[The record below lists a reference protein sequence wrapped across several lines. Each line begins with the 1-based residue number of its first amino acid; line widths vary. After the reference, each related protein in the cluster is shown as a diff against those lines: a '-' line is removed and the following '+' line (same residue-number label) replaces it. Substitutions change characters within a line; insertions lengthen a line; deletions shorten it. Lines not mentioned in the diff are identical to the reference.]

1 MENNQQTVAVIGV
14 GSMGSSI
21 IKGLTNTN
29 QFRIIGENPKNSRVD
44 SLGQELGFTVV
55 NSNLAVVKAN
65 PDFVVL
71 TTPAPITLK
80 VAQEL
85 SQLPASTTVI
95 SAAAG
100 VSLQKLQSVIA
111 DATVATMI
119 PNTPVAVNAGTIGLA
134 LPEEITEE
142 RATKIITFLALLGD
156 VIPVSEEQLEIV
168 GVIGG
173 CGPAFVDVFMDA
185 MSDGAV
191 ANGMSRQTAYRL
203 ISSMVKGTG
212 KLAFDTKELPAE
224 LRDQVTSP
232 AGTTIKG
239 VMALEKN
246 QFRYAVIDA
255 INKAAGK

>member
-1 MENNQQTVAVIGV
+1 MKTNQQTIAVVGV
-14 GSMGSSI
+14 GNMGSAI
-21 IKGLTNTN
+21 IKGLINTR
-29 QFRIIGENPKNSRVD
+29 QFKIIGENPTNPRVT

-55 NSNLAVVKAN
+55 NNNLDVIKAN

-80 VAQEL
+80 IAQEL

-100 VSLQKLQSVIA
+100 VSLEKLQSVIA
-111 DATVATMI
+111 DATVAAMI
-119 PNTPVAVNAGTIGLA
+119 PNTPVAVNAGTIGLT

-142 RATKIITFLALLGD
+142 NTNKIITFLELLGD
-156 VIPVSEEQLEIV
+156 VIPVSEDQLEIV

-191 ANGMSRQTAYRL
+191 ANGMGRQTAYRL

-212 KLAFDTKELPAE
+212 KLAFDTKKLPAE

-255 INKAAGK
+255 INKAVGK

>member
-1 MENNQQTVAVIGV
+1 MKTNQQTIAVIGV
-14 GSMGSSI
+14 GNMGTAI
-21 IKGLTNTN
+21 IKGLINTR
-29 QFRIIGENPKNSRVD
+29 QFKIIGENPTNPRVT

-55 NSNLAVVKAN
+55 NNNLDVVKAN
-65 PDFVVL
+65 PDFVIL

-80 VAQEL
+80 IAQEL
-85 SQLPASTTVI
+85 SQLPVSTTVI

-111 DATVATMI
+111 DATVAAMI
-119 PNTPVAVNAGTIGLA
+119 PNTPVAVNAGTIGLT
-134 LPEEITEE
+134 LPEEIPEE
-142 RATKIITFLALLGD
+142 NANKIITFLELLGD

-191 ANGMSRQTAYRL
+191 ANGMGRQTAYRL

-212 KLAFDTKELPAE
+212 KLAFDTKKLPAE

-239 VMALEKN
+239 VLALEKN
-246 QFRYAVIDA
+246 RFRYAVIDA

>member
-1 MENNQQTVAVIGV
+1 METNQQTIAVVGV
-14 GSMGSSI
+14 GNMGSAI
-21 IKGLTNTN
+21 IKGLVNTN
-29 QFRIIGENPKNSRVD
+29 QFNIIGENPDNPRVTK
-44 SLGQELGFTVV
+44 LGQDLGFTVV
-55 NSNLAVVKAN
+55 NNNQDVVNAN

-71 TTPAPITLK
+71 TTPAPITIK
-80 VAQEL
+80 IAQEL

-100 VSLQKLQSVIA
+100 VSLKELQSVITN
-111 DATVATMI
+111 ATVATMI

-134 LPEEITEE
+134 LPEAITDEKSN
-142 RATKIITFLALLGD
+142 KIIAFLKLLGD
-156 VIPVSEEQLEIV
+156 VIPVSENQLDIV

-191 ANGMSRQTAYRL
+191 ANGMNRQTAYRL

-212 KLAFDTKELPAE
+212 KLAFDTNKLPAE

>member
-1 MENNQQTVAVIGV
+1 MKTNQQTIAVVGV
-14 GSMGSSI
+14 GNMGSAI
-21 IKGLTNTN
+21 IKGLINTR
-29 QFRIIGENPKNSRVD
+29 QFKIIGENPINPRVT

-55 NSNLAVVKAN
+55 NNNLDVIKAN

-80 VAQEL
+80 IAQEL

-100 VSLQKLQSVIA
+100 VSLEKLQSVIA
-111 DATVATMI
+111 DATVAAMI
-119 PNTPVAVNAGTIGLA
+119 PNTPVAVNAGTI
-134 LPEEITEE
+134 
-142 RATKIITFLALLGD
+142 ITFLELLGD
-156 VIPVSEEQLEIV
+156 VIPVSEDQLEIV

-191 ANGMSRQTAYRL
+191 ANGMGRQTAYRL

-212 KLAFDTKELPAE
+212 KLAFDTKKLPAE

>member
-1 MENNQQTVAVIGV
+1 METNQQTIAVIGV
-14 GSMGSSI
+14 GSMGSAI
-21 IKGLTNTN
+21 IKGLVNTN
-29 QFRIIGENPKNSRVD
+29 QFNIIGENPDNPRVTKLQQD
-44 SLGQELGFTVV
+44 LGFTVV
-55 NSNLAVVKAN
+55 NNN
-65 PDFVVL
+65 
-71 TTPAPITLK
+71 
-80 VAQEL
+80 QEL
-85 SQLPASTTVI
+85 SQLPVSTTVI

-100 VSLQKLQSVIA
+100 VSLKELQSVIT

-134 LPEEITEE
+134 LPEEITDKKSN
-142 RATKIITFLALLGD
+142 KIIAFLKLLGD
-156 VIPVSEEQLEIV
+156 VIPVSENQLDIV

-212 KLAFDTKELPAE
+212 KLAFDTNKLPAE